1 MTYLDRAAA
10 LLDAIIAQ
18 GRYRQV
24 RTHGPSGVLDF
35 SSNDYLALATH
46 PQVVEALRRATR
58 VGAGGAR
65 LLGGAHREQ
74 SLLEEELAAWLGRER
89 VLLFSSGYLAALGAI
104 AVLSRTVDCIYS
116 DRLNHASL
124 IDGTRGAKVARFV
137 YDHAS
142 LPPPAQRRDNALIVT
157 ESIFGMDGD
166 AIDLE
171 RVLAQLGDGDVLLID
186 EAHALG
192 VTGQGGT
199 GRAGA
204 LDDPRIVILGTLS
217 KAFGACGGFIA
228 GPSVL
233 VDLLVN
239 EARTFIFDTALPPAI
254 ALAARVALTLIR
266 DGDEARA
273 RLHANVAHLRDGLRS
288 LGLPVITAPSPV
300 VPVVLGSEGRAVEVT
315 RCLESMRIH
324 APAIRPPTVPKGS
337 SRLRLSVRSDHQRE
351 HIDLL
356 VQGLAKCIV
365 TS

>member
-1 MTYLDRAAA
+1 LTYLDRASA
-10 LLDAIIAQ
+10 LLAAIRGQ
-18 GRYRQV
+18 GRYREVQSRA
-24 RTHGPSGVLDF
+24 RTGVLDF

-46 PQVVEALRRATR
+46 PQVVEAFRRASR

-89 VLLFSSGYLAALGAI
+89 VLLFSSGYLAALGAT
-104 AVLSRTVDCIYS
+104 AVLSRTVDYIYS

-124 IDGTRGAKVARFV
+124 IDGVRGTKIHRFI
-137 YDHAS
+137 YDHGA
-142 LPPPAQRRDNALIVT
+142 LPAQRRGNALVVT

-171 RVLAQLGDGDVLLID
+171 RMLDQLEDGDVLLVD

-192 VTGQGGT
+192 VTGAQG
-199 GRAGA
+199 AGLA
-204 LDDPRIVILGTLS
+204 RELGDPRIVILGTLS
-217 KAFGACGGFIA
+217 KAFGGLGGFIA
-228 GPSVL
+228 GPAAVI
-233 VDLLVN
+233 DLLVN

-273 RLHANVAHLRDGLRS
+273 RLHDNAAHLRAGLRS
-288 LGLPVITAPSPV
+288 LGLPAIDGPSPV
-300 VPVVLGSEGRAVEVT
+300 VPVLLGSEERAVEVA
-315 RCLESMRIH
+315 RCLEGFNIY

-356 VQGLAKCIV
+356 VQGLAKCIA

>member
-1 MTYLDRAAA
+1 LTYIDRASA
-10 LLDAIIAQ
+10 LLAAIRGQ
-18 GRYRQV
+18 GRYREV
-24 RTHGPSGVLDF
+24 RPRARTGVLDF

-46 PQVVEALRRATR
+46 PQVVEAFHRASR

-89 VLLFSSGYLAALGAI
+89 ALLFSSGYLAALGAT
-104 AVLSRTVDCIYS
+104 AVLSRTVDYIYS

-124 IDGTRGAKVARFV
+124 IDGVRATKIHRFI
-137 YDHAS
+137 YDHTA
-142 LPPPAQRRDNALIVT
+142 LPAQRRGNALIVT

-171 RVLAQLGDGDVLLID
+171 RMLGQLEDGDVLLID

-192 VTGQGGT
+192 VTGEQG
-199 GRAGA
+199 AGLA
-204 LDDPRIVILGTLS
+204 RELGDPRVVILGTLS
-217 KAFGACGGFIA
+217 KAFGGLGGFIA
-228 GPSVL
+228 GPAAVI
-233 VDLLVN
+233 DLLVN

-273 RLHANVAHLRDGLRS
+273 RLHGNVAHLRAGLRS
-288 LGLPVITAPSPV
+288 LGLPAIDGPSPI
-300 VPVVLGSEGRAVEVT
+300 VPVLLGSEDRAVEVA
-315 RCLESMRIH
+315 RCLEGINID

-337 SRLRLSVRSDHQRE
+337 SRLRLSVRSDHHRE

-356 VQGLAKCIV
+356 VQGLAKCIA

>member
-1 MTYLDRAAA
+1 MTYLDRASA
-10 LLDAIIAQ
+10 LLAAIRGQ
-18 GRYRQV
+18 GRYREV
-24 RTHGPSGVLDF
+24 RPRARIGVLDF

-46 PQVVEALRRATR
+46 PQVVEAFHRATR

-89 VLLFSSGYLAALGAI
+89 VLLFSSGYLAALGAP
-104 AVLSRTVDCIYS
+104 AVLSRTVDYIYS

-124 IDGTRGAKVARFV
+124 IDGVRGTKIHRFI
-137 YDHAS
+137 YDHAA
-142 LPPPAQRRDNALIVT
+142 LPARRRGNALIVT

-171 RVLAQLGDGDVLLID
+171 RMLGQLEEGDVLLID

-192 VTGQGGT
+192 VTGERG
-199 GRAGA
+199 AGLARA

-217 KAFGACGGFIA
+217 KAFGGLGGFIA
-228 GPSVL
+228 GPAAVI
-233 VDLLVN
+233 DLLVN

-273 RLHANVAHLRDGLRS
+273 RLHDNATRLRAGLRS
-288 LGLPVITAPSPV
+288 LGLTATEGPSPV
-300 VPVVLGSEGRAVEVT
+300 VPVVLGSEARAVEVA
-315 RCLESMRIH
+315 RCLESMNIH

-356 VQGLAKCIV
+356 VQGLAKCIA

>member
-1 MTYLDRAAA
+1 MTYLDRASA
-10 LLDAIIAQ
+10 LLAAIRGQ
-18 GRYRQV
+18 GRYREV
-24 RTHGPSGVLDF
+24 RPRARTGVLDF

-46 PQVVEALRRATR
+46 PQVVEAFRRASR

-89 VLLFSSGYLAALGAI
+89 VLLFSSGYLAALGAT
-104 AVLSRTVDCIYS
+104 AVLSRTVDYIYS

-124 IDGTRGAKVARFV
+124 IDGVRGTKIHRFI
-137 YDHAS
+137 YDHAA
-142 LPPPAQRRDNALIVT
+142 LPAHRRGNALVVT

-171 RVLAQLGDGDVLLID
+171 RMLGQLEDGDVLLID

-192 VTGQGGT
+192 VTGERG
-199 GRAGA
+199 AGLA
-204 LDDPRIVILGTLS
+204 RELGDPRVVILGTLS
-217 KAFGACGGFIA
+217 KAFGGLGGFIA
-228 GPSVL
+228 GPAAVI
-233 VDLLVN
+233 DLLVN

-273 RLHANVAHLRDGLRS
+273 RLHGNVAHLRAGLRS
-288 LGLPVITAPSPV
+288 LGLPAIDGPSPV
-300 VPVVLGSEGRAVEVT
+300 VPVLLGSEDRAVEVA
-315 RCLESMRIH
+315 RCLEGVNIH

-356 VQGLAKCIV
+356 VQGLAKCIA

>member
-1 MTYLDRAAA
+1 LTYLDRASA
-10 LLDAIIAQ
+10 LLAAIRGQ
-18 GRYRQV
+18 GRYREV
-24 RTHGPSGVLDF
+24 RPRARIGVLDF

-46 PQVVEALRRATR
+46 PQVVEAFHRATR

-89 VLLFSSGYLAALGAI
+89 VLLFSSGYLAALGAP
-104 AVLSRTVDCIYS
+104 AVLSRTVDYIYS

-124 IDGTRGAKVARFV
+124 IDGVRGTKIHRFI
-137 YDHAS
+137 YDHAA
-142 LPPPAQRRDNALIVT
+142 LPARRRGNALIVT

-171 RVLAQLGDGDVLLID
+171 RMLGQLEEGDVLLID

-192 VTGQGGT
+192 VTGERG
-199 GRAGA
+199 AGLARA

-217 KAFGACGGFIA
+217 KAFGGLGGFIA
-228 GPSVL
+228 GPAAVI
-233 VDLLVN
+233 DLLVN

-273 RLHANVAHLRDGLRS
+273 RLHDNATRLRAGLRS
-288 LGLPVITAPSPV
+288 LGLTATEGPSPV
-300 VPVVLGSEGRAVEVT
+300 VPVVLGSEARAVEVA
-315 RCLESMRIH
+315 RCLESMNIH

-356 VQGLAKCIV
+356 VQGLAKCIA